1 MNNTKL
7 HIVMY
12 HYVRDL
18 AHSRYP
24 NIKALDYSLFRTQ
37 IEYLKSK
44 FTFISAEELSAA
56 VNGGD
61 NLPQNSVLLTFDDG
75 YIDHY
80 TNVFPLLKN
89 NRIPAFFSMPGM
101 IIAENKLLDINKI
114 HFILASSDTPIIK
127 DRIFDLLN
135 YYRGKEFVIP
145 DNQNLYAEY
154 AVASRFDDPDVV
166 FIKRVLQTALDENLR
181 NKIASQLFREFVS
194 CSEETF
200 SKELYMS
207 YDQVKLMKDSNM
219 CFGLHGYD
227 HYWLGN
233 LPKDQMENDIDKALD
248 VFSSILPKKD
258 WIMCYPFGS
267 YNPDTIEYIKSK
279 GCGIG
284 FTTKTA
290 IADLKNDSPF
300 ELPRF
305 DTNDFPPKS
314 ERYIKTTQEQ
324 KNESF

>member
-1 MNNTKL
+1 
-7 HIVMY
+7 MY

-18 AHSRYP
+18 ARSRYP
-24 NIKALDYSLFRTQ
+24 NIKALDYNLFRMQ
-37 IEYLKSK
+37 IEYLMSK
-44 FTFISAEELSAA
+44 FTFVSAEELTAA

-101 IIAENKLLDINKI
+101 IIAENKLLDVNKI
-114 HFILASSDTPIIK
+114 HFILASSEPSVIK
-127 DRIFDLLN
+127 DRIFNLLDH
-135 YYRGKEFVIP
+135 YRGTEFVIP
-145 DNQNLYAEY
+145 GNNELYAEF
-154 AVASRFDDPDVV
+154 AVANRYDNPDVA
-166 FIKRVLQTALDENLR
+166 FIKKLLQAVLDEKLR
-181 NKIASQLFREFVS
+181 NIIASQLFSEFVS

-233 LPKDQMENDIDKALD
+233 LPKEQMEKDIDKALD
-248 VFSSILPKKD
+248 VFSSILPPKD

-267 YNPDTIEYIKSK
+267 YNSDTITYIKSK
-279 GCGIG
+279 GCGLG
-284 FTTKTA
+284 LTTRTA
-290 IADLKNDSPF
+290 VADLKKDSPL

-314 ERYIKTTQEQ
+314 ERYIKLTQEQ
-324 KNESF
+324 LNESF